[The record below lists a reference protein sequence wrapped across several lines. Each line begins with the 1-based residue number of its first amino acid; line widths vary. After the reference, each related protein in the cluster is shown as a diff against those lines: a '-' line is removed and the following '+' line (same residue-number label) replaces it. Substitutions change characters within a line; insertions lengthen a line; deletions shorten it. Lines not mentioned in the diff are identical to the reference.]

1 MYKLHCDLCDRDM
14 SKDENSTTV
23 TWEDNQ
29 GVEFDYHGIFRKPR
43 KLKATICDNCL
54 ELLRKKAKANEKS
67 GTDMR
72 EKIDLIEAIEI
83 VKRGGIE
90 DFNK

>member
-43 KLKATICDNCL
+43 KFKAAICDNCL
-54 ELLRKKAKANEKS
+54 ELLRKAVKSNEKN
-67 GTDMR
+67 GTRMDC
-72 EKIDLIEAIEI
+72 E
-83 VKRGGIE
+83 
-90 DFNK
+90 

>member
-29 GVEFDYHGIFRKPR
+29 GVEFDYHGIHGIFRKPR
-43 KLKATICDNCL
+43 KFKANICDKCL
-54 ELLRKKAKANEKS
+54 ETLRNVVE
-67 GTDMR
+67 
-72 EKIDLIEAIEI
+72 
-83 VKRGGIE
+83 
-90 DFNK
+90 